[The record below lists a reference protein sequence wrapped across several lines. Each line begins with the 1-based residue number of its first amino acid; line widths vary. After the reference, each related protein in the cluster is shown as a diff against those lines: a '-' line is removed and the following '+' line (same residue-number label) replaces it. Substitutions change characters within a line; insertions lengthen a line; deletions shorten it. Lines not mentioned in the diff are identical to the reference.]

1 MRILLLTSAF
11 NGLTQRTWIELRRAG
26 HRVTVELALSPEA
39 MRDAVRLSD
48 PHLIICPFLRERVP
62 DDIWTTRRTIII
74 HPGPVGDRGPSSLD
88 WAILEGASTW
98 GVTALQAV
106 AEMDA
111 GPIWSTREFAV
122 PPGISKSALY
132 NGPVTDAAI
141 AVVHDVVDKAQVVG
155 FLPTPLDSIPAH
167 RLRGRL
173 RPSTRADD
181 RRINWDT
188 DTTSDVLRK
197 VAASDGSPG
206 APCLLFGEELRAF
219 DASPV
224 VAVPVP
230 AQARNDERENTLL
243 SRRDGAV
250 LVPTIDGAVWIGHLR
265 RAGQPKLPANLVIAD
280 HVQPLPAATSE
291 APDPDAGRDVCYH
304 RHGSVGWI
312 NFDFYNGAM
321 STEHCRRLLA
331 AFTWASQ
338 QNTRVIVLR
347 GGDTFFSNG
356 IHLNVIEAAERPATA
371 AWANIDAMDDLCQ
384 AIITCTN
391 QLVVAGISGSAGAGG
406 VMFALG
412 ADLVAARSGVVLNP
426 HYDNMGLYGSEYWTY
441 TLPRRVGKDVA
452 TVLTTDCLPIGDVE
466 AADMGLVDRL
476 LPRESQDYDNALL
489 ALANELAGT
498 GWQEALD
505 AKASRLATDEAEM
518 PLEVYRTRELSRMAV
533 NFFTENRHAD
543 LRRAFVC
550 KEKPAATPQNIALH
564 RHSVA
569 WRVDVQAS
577 SVPDPAISTIGVQS
591 PELLA
596 PTPTT

>member
-1 MRILLLTSAF
+1 MKILLLSSAF
-11 NGLTQRTWIELRRAG
+11 NGLTQRAWVELQRAG
-26 HRVTVELALSPEA
+26 HRVTVELALSAETI
-39 MRDAVRLSD
+39 REAVRLSD

-62 DDIWTTRRTIII
+62 DDIWMTRQTIII

-111 GPIWSTREFAV
+111 GPIWSAREFAV
-122 PPGISKSALY
+122 PLGISKSALY

-141 AVVHDVVDKAQVVG
+141 AVIHDVVDKAQVVG
-155 FLPTPLDSIPAH
+155 FVPTPLDSIPAH

-181 RRINWDT
+181 RRIDWDT

-206 APCLLFGEELRAF
+206 APCLLFGEQLRAF
-219 DASPV
+219 DASPA
-224 VAVPVP
+224 VAFT
-230 AQARNDERENTLL
+230 ATRARDGERENTLL

-250 LVPTIDGAVWIGHLR
+250 LVPTVDGAVWIGHLR
-265 RAGQPKLPANLVIAD
+265 RASQPKLPANLVLAD
-280 HVQPLPAATSE
+280 HVQPLPVATSE
-291 APDPDAGRDVCYH
+291 APGPETGRDVRYH
-304 RHGSVGWI
+304 RHGPVGWI
-312 NFDFYNGAM
+312 SFDFYNGAM

-338 QNTRVIVLR
+338 QDTRVIVLR

-371 AWANIDAMDDLCQ
+371 AWTNIDAMDDLCQ
-384 AIITCTN
+384 AIITCTS

-406 VMFALG
+406 IMLALG
-412 ADLVAARSGVVLNP
+412 ADLVAARTGVVLNP

-441 TLPRRVGKDVA
+441 TLPRRVGKDAAA
-452 TVLTTDCLPIGDVE
+452 TLTTECLPVGDVE

-476 LPRESQDYDNALL
+476 LPREPSEYDDALL
-489 ALANELAGT
+489 ALASELAGA

-505 AKASRLATDEAEM
+505 AKTSRLAADEAEM

-543 LRRAFVC
+543 LRRAFVF
-550 KEKPAATPQNIALH
+550 KEKPTATPQNIALH
-564 RHSVA
+564 RHSLA
-569 WRVDVQAS
+569 WRDDLQGS
-577 SVPDPAISTIGVQS
+577 SVTGGPAATIGAQS
-591 PELLA
+591 SGLLTPA
-596 PTPTT
+596 PTT

>member
-1 MRILLLTSAF
+1 MKILLLASAF
-11 NGLTQRTWIELRRAG
+11 NGLTQRAWIELRRAG
-26 HRVTVELALSPEA
+26 HRVTVELALSAETMREA
-39 MRDAVRLSD
+39 VQLSD

-62 DDIWTTRRTIII
+62 DDIWTTRQTIII
-74 HPGPVGDRGPSSLD
+74 HPGPVGDRGSSSLD

-122 PPGISKSALY
+122 PLGMSKSALY
-132 NGPVTDAAI
+132 NGPVTDAAM
-141 AVVHDVVDKAQVVG
+141 AVIHDVVDKAQVVG
-155 FLPTPLDSIPAH
+155 FVPTPLDSIPAH

-181 RRINWDT
+181 RRIDWDT

-206 APCLLFGEELRAF
+206 APCLLFGEQLRAF

-224 VAVPVP
+224 VALP
-230 AQARNDERENTLL
+230 AARARDGERENTLL

-250 LVPTIDGAVWIGHLR
+250 LVPTVDGAVWIGHLR
-265 RAGQPKLPANLVIAD
+265 RAGQPKLPANLVVAD
-280 HVQPLPAATSE
+280 HVQPLPVATSE
-291 APDPDAGRDVCYH
+291 APDPDAGRDVRYH
-304 RHGSVGWI
+304 RHGPVGLI
-312 NFDFYNGAM
+312 SFDFYNGAM

-338 QNTRVIVLR
+338 QDTRVIVLR

-384 AIITCTN
+384 AIITCTS

-406 VMFALG
+406 VMLALG
-412 ADLVAARSGVVLNP
+412 ADLVAARTGVVLNP

-452 TVLTTDCLPIGDVE
+452 ATLTTECLPVGDVE
-466 AADMGLVDRL
+466 AAAMGLVDRL
-476 LPRESQDYDNALL
+476 LPHGPSDYDDALL
-489 ALANELAGT
+489 ALADELAGE

-505 AKASRLATDEAEM
+505 AKTSRLAADEAEM

-550 KEKPAATPQNIALH
+550 KEKPTATPQNIALH
-564 RHSVA
+564 RHSIA
-569 WRVDVQAS
+569 WRVDLQGAS
-577 SVPDPAISTIGVQS
+577 VTSGPTATIGAQPS
-591 PELLA
+591 ELLT
-596 PTPTT
+596 PTPST